1 MTEKT
6 LKNVRKSFLNYFSN
20 KKHKIVDSSNL
31 VPSNDPTLMFT
42 NSGMVQFKNVFT
54 GLEKRDYKRAVTS
67 QKCVRAGGKHNDL
80 ENVGYTPRHHTF
92 FEMLGNFSFGDY
104 FKDVA
109 IELAWNLITKEF
121 QISKDRLSVSVYA
134 EDKETFDLWKKI
146 AGLPENKI
154 YKISTNDNFW
164 SMGDLGPCG
173 PCSEIFYDHGEHL
186 KGGPPG
192 SKNQDGDRFIE
203 IWNLVF
209 MQFEQVSKDKRINL
223 PKPSVD
229 TGMGLE
235 RISALLQGTHDNY
248 STDHFKIL
256 IEASSNFTKAKVTK
270 ENLAS
275 HRVIAD
281 HLRASSFLI
290 AEGVLPS
297 NEGRGYVLRRIM
309 RRGMRHSHTLGSK
322 DPVFYKMVPTLIK
335 EMSESYP
342 ELKRAE
348 PLIIEILKTEEEKFS
363 SLLKKG
369 IEILNDNLNKVKNNS
384 FPGEIAFKL
393 YDTYGFPLD
402 LTADILKNK
411 NIKVDNAG
419 FNNEMEKSKKLARA
433 NWKGSGDKSLEEKW
447 FRVREELNPTEFLG
461 YEFDKLEGIVLKIS
475 KGKDFVK
482 EVKTGDEVEIV
493 TNQTPFYAESG
504 GQVGDQG
511 IIYSSDCKV
520 VIKDTQKKMGDLH
533 VHYGKIEKG
542 SLKINQTVNL
552 EIDSSKRNNAR
563 AYHSATHLLHEALRR
578 TLGNHVTQKGSLVS
592 SEKLRFDFSHNKIIE
607 KKEIEKIEKY
617 VNEMVNTAADV
628 KTRIMTPKEAVEKG
642 ALAMF
647 GEKYG
652 DEVRVL
658 SMGKENGGYFSTELC
673 GGTHVKNTKDIG
685 KFKIISQSSIA
696 AGIRRIEALRDK
708 QLYDYEKSLKQD
720 ESLKEKNLKDQ
731 IDLIKKELLKYKV
744 KPDFKDDL
752 ELAENIKNLN
762 KQLEKIKIQN
772 IVTDKS
778 KNIIK
783 DKKVGSFILRS
794 QVLTDFPPKQLR
806 NIVDQSKKDIKEG
819 IVVGFSTFEEKVG
832 VAVGITD
839 KLTKKYDAVMLVK
852 IASEVL
858 GGKGGGG
865 RKDFAQAGGTNQD
878 KIKDAFAA
886 VSKKIN

>member
-1 MTEKT
+1 MAEKT
-6 LKNVRKSFLNYFSN
+6 LKNVRRAFLNYFSQKN
-20 KKHKIVDSSNL
+20 HQIVDSSNL

-121 QISKDRLSVSVYA
+121 QISKDKLSVSVYA
-134 EDKETFDLWKKI
+134 DDKETFDLWKKI
-146 AGLPENKI
+146 AGLSESKI
-154 YKISTNDNFW
+154 YKIDTNDNFW

-173 PCSEIFYDHGEHL
+173 PCSEVFYDHGDHL
-186 KGGPPG
+186 QGGPPG

-209 MQFEQVSKDKRINL
+209 MQFEQVSKDKRVNL

-248 STDHFKIL
+248 EIDHFKNL
-256 IEASSNFTKAKVTK
+256 IEVSSNLTKTKVTK
-270 ENLAS
+270 ENIAS

-322 DPVFYKMVPTLIK
+322 EPIFYKMVPTLIK
-335 EMSESYP
+335 EMSDSYQ

-348 PLIIEILKTEEEKFS
+348 PLITETLKTEEEKFS
-363 SLLKKG
+363 LLLNRG
-369 IEILNDNLNKVKNNS
+369 IEILNENLNKVKSNS
-384 FPGEIAFKL
+384 FPGEVAFKL

-411 NIKVDNAG
+411 NIKVDNTG
-419 FNNEMEKSKKLARA
+419 FDREMEKSKKLARA

-447 FRVREELNPTEFLG
+447 FKVREQLNPTEFLG
-461 YEFDKLEGIVLKIS
+461 YEFDKLEGVILKIS

-482 EVKTGDEVEIV
+482 EAKTGDEVEVV

-511 IIYSSDCKV
+511 VIYSNDCKV
-520 VIKDTQKKMGDLH
+520 VIEDTQKKMGDLY
-533 VHYGKIEKG
+533 VHLGKVNKG
-542 SLKINQTVNL
+542 SLKINQSVNL
-552 EIDSSKRNNAR
+552 EIDVSRRNNAR

-578 TLGNHVTQKGSLVS
+578 TLGKHVTQKGSLVS
-592 SEKLRFDFSHNKIIE
+592 PEKLRFDFSHNKPIE
-607 KKEIEKIEKY
+607 KNEIEKIEMY
-617 VNEMVNTAADV
+617 VNDMVNAAADV

-658 SMGKENGGYFSTELC
+658 FMGKENGDYFSTELC
-673 GGTHVKNTKDIG
+673 GGTHVKNTKAIG

-696 AGIRRIEALRDK
+696 AGVRRVEALRDK
-708 QLYDYEKSLKQD
+708 QLENYEKSLKQD
-720 ESLKEKNLKDQ
+720 KSLKEKTLKDQ
-731 IDLIKKELLKYKV
+731 IDSIKKELSKYKV
-744 KPDFKDDL
+744 KPDYKDDL
-752 ELAENIKNLN
+752 ELSENIKNLN
-762 KQLEKIKIQN
+762 KQLETIKIQN
-772 IVTDKS
+772 IIKDKS

-783 DKKVGSFILRS
+783 DKKIGSIILRH
-794 QVLTDFPPKQLR
+794 QVLIDFPTKELR
-806 NIVDQSKKDIKEG
+806 KIVDQSKQDIKEG
-819 IVVGFSTFEEKVG
+819 IVVGFSTFEGKVG
-832 VAVGITD
+832 VAVGVTN

-852 IASEVL
+852 IASKVL

-865 RKDFAQAGGTNQD
+865 RKDFAQAGGTNKD
-878 KIKDAFAA
+878 KIEEAFKTL
-886 VSKKIN
+886 SKKVN